1 MTENRLDKY
10 SKTNTRETQMTESRI
25 HTGMRK
31 SRRMGTDD
39 YACCLDYGDS
49 FTGMYIVQ
57 NLPNCRIQIHAID
70 IISITLR
77 KSENKAKNQ
86 NNDSQSFFTRKHTLI
101 GNN

>member
-10 SKTNTRETQMTESRI
+10 SKTNTRKTQMTEHRI
-25 HTGMRK
+25 HTRMRI
-31 SRRMGTDD
+31 SRRLGIDE

-49 FTGMYIVQ
+49 FTGMYILQ

-77 KSENKAKNQ
+77 KRENKAKNQ
-86 NNDSQSFFTRKHTLI
+86 NNDSQSFFYQNTLSHW
-101 GNN
+101 